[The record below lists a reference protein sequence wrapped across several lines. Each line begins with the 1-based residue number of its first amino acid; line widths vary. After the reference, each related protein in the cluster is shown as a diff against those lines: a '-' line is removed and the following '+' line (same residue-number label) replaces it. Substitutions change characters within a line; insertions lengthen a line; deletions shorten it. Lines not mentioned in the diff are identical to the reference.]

1 MKSKI
6 ASRELHPRTIK
17 FRLEMFLN
25 GDHEKFSTLFSSR
38 LRSKVINLLADKDRM
53 TMNSTMIEITLMSG
67 IAKLEDIVEN
77 VGDHPIP
84 KYTSLWMA
92 LESLVQGNDLLET
105 VQLLTKTSK
114 IPVLNLII
122 NSQEAGYAWWR

>member
-1 MKSKI
+1 MFTRLKSKI
-6 ASRELHPRTIK
+6 ASRELHPHTIK

-53 TMNSTMIEITLMSG
+53 TINSTMIEITLMSG
-67 IAKLEDIVEN
+67 IAKLEDIDEN

-84 KYTSLWMA
+84 KYTSLDGLGEPCA
-92 LESLVQGNDLLET
+92 RE
-105 VQLLTKTSK
+105 
-114 IPVLNLII
+114 
-122 NSQEAGYAWWR
+122 